1 MKRQGLFTEVDAY
14 ITGDRDP
21 GLFVVSGKL
30 CDGTDTESAIE
41 AVEEQLRQVAEQPTE
56 EAELQKVKNKYEST
70 FVYSHYRPIDRA
82 MSLCYYE
89 WLGRLEWVNNEPQ
102 VYRTVTA
109 ADISRVAA
117 GMFQRQRRSVLI
129 YQP

>member
-1 MKRQGLFTEVDAY
+1 M
-14 ITGDRDP
+14 
-21 GLFVVSGKL
+21 
-30 CDGTDTESAIE
+30 
-41 AVEEQLRQVAEQPTE
+41 AEQPTE
-56 EAELQKVKNKYEST
+56 EAELQKVRNKYEST